1 MQQRNIYKDISQRT
15 GGDIY
20 IGVVGPVRTGKS
32 TFAKR
37 FMDTLVIPNISDEYK
52 RERARD
58 ELPQSSGGRT
68 IMTTEPKFIPEQAAE
83 ISLADN
89 VNLRVRLIDCVGYI
103 VPDALGYM
111 EEEIPRMVRT
121 PWFDTEVPFDKAA
134 EFGTRKVIED
144 HSTIGLV
151 ITTDGSVTDISREEY
166 LDAERRVVSELSALN
181 KPFIILLNTLEPDS
195 RDAVNL
201 AAEMSAE
208 YQVPVIPTSCEELD
222 ETQIKRILAQI
233 LFEFPIKEIK
243 VDIPSWVVSLDTDH
257 PVKQSIFS
265 AIKDTVS
272 GIEKIRQVQEISD
285 ILSKNQYI
293 SSAKLSELDL
303 GRGEAKV
310 KIDISTG
317 LFFRVLSE
325 QTGLDIPDE
334 RALLNRFSEMSE
346 KQQKYDRIAK
356 AYDEVMESGYGI
368 VMPTMEEL
376 TLEEPKIIKQSG
388 KYGVKLKATA
398 PSVHLMRV
406 QTGAEVTPVVGSEQ
420 QSEELVKFL
429 LSEFEEDPVKIWQSD
444 IFGKSLHELVSEG
457 LNNKLYR
464 MPQDARR
471 KLAETV
477 EKIINDGCNGLI
489 CIIL

>member
-1 MQQRNIYKDISQRT
+1 MQQRNIYKDISERT

-32 TFAKR
+32 TFTKR
-37 FMDTLVIPNISDEYK
+37 FMDTLVIPNITDEFK
-52 RERARD
+52 RERAQD
-58 ELPQSSGGRT
+58 ELPQSAGGRT

-89 VNLRVRLIDCVGYI
+89 VNFKVRLIDCVGYI
-103 VPDALGYM
+103 VEEALGYM
-111 EEEIPRMVRT
+111 EDEIPRMVKT

-151 ITTDGSVTDISREEY
+151 ITTDGSITDIDRQEY
-166 LDAERRVVSELSALN
+166 VDAERRVIEELKDLG
-181 KPFIILLNTLEPDS
+181 KPFIILLNTLDPHDS
-195 RDAVNL
+195 DAINL
-201 AAEMSAE
+201 ASTLSAQ
-208 YQVPVIPTSCEELD
+208 YMVPVIPTSCEELD
-222 ETQIKRILAQI
+222 ENEIKRILAQI
-233 LFEFPIKEIK
+233 LFEFPIREIK
-243 VDIPSWVVSLDTDH
+243 VDIPSWVVSLEHNH
-257 PVKQSIFS
+257 PIKTSVFTSIK
-265 AIKDTVS
+265 AVAK

-285 ILSKNQYI
+285 ALAQNEYI
-293 SSAKLSELDL
+293 FSTKLISLDL
-303 GRGEAKV
+303 GRGEAKL
-310 KIDISTG
+310 KIDISSG
-317 LFFRVLSE
+317 LFFKVLSE
-325 QTGLDIPDE
+325 QTGLDLPDE
-334 RALLNRFSEMSE
+334 KALLAKFSQMSE
-346 KQQKYDRIAK
+346 KQQKYERIAK

-376 TLEEPKIIKQSG
+376 SLEEPKIIKQSG

-398 PSVHLMRV
+398 PSVHLMRIE
-406 QTGAEVTPVVGSEQ
+406 TAAEVTPIVGSEQ
-420 QSEELVKFL
+420 QSEELVKYL

-444 IFGKSLHELVSEG
+444 IFGKSVHQLVSEG

-464 MPQDARR
+464 MPQDARK
-471 KLAETV
+471 KLSETV

>member
-52 RERARD
+52 KERARD

-103 VPDALGYM
+103 VDDALGYM
-111 EEEIPRMVRT
+111 EEEIPRMVKT

-151 ITTDGSVTDISREEY
+151 ITTDGTVTDISREEY
-166 LDAERRVVSELSALN
+166 VDAERRVVSELSALN
-181 KPFIILLNTLEPDS
+181 KPFIILLNTFEPDS
-195 RDAVNL
+195 KEAVSL

-243 VDIPSWVVSLDTDH
+243 VDIPTWVVSLDTGH
-257 PVKQSIFS
+257 PIKQSIFS
-265 AIKDTVS
+265 AIKETAAD
-272 GIEKIRQVQEISD
+272 IEKIRQVQEISD

-293 SSAKLSELDL
+293 SSAKLTELDL

-310 KIDISTG
+310 KIDISSG
-317 LFFRVLSE
+317 LFFEVLSE

-334 RALLNRFSEMSE
+334 RSLLNRFSEMSE

-406 QTGAEVTPVVGSEQ
+406 ETGAEVTPVVGSEQ

>member
-1 MQQRNIYKDISQRT
+1 MQQRNIYKDICERT

-32 TFAKR
+32 TFTKR
-37 FMDTLVIPNISDEYK
+37 FMDTLVIPNISDDYR
-52 RERARD
+52 RERAQD
-58 ELPQSSGGRT
+58 ELPQSAGGRT
-68 IMTTEPKFIPEQAAE
+68 IMTTEPKFIPEQAAD

-89 VNLRVRLIDCVGYI
+89 VNLKVRLIDCVGYI
-103 VPDALGYM
+103 VNDALGYM
-111 EEEIPRMVRT
+111 EDEIPRMVKT

-144 HSTIGLV
+144 HSTIGLD
-151 ITTDGSVTDISREEY
+151 ITTDGTITDINREEY
-166 LDAERRVVSELSALN
+166 IDAEKRVVEELKDLG
-181 KPFIILLNTLEPDS
+181 KPFIVLLNTMEPDS
-195 RDAVNL
+195 QSAQTL
-201 AAEMSAE
+201 AAEISAQ
-208 YQVPVIPTSCEELD
+208 YGVPVIPTSCAELD
-222 ETQIKRILAQI
+222 ETEIKRILAQI
-233 LFEFPIKEIK
+233 LFEFPIREIK
-243 VDIPSWVVSLDTDH
+243 VDIPSWVVSLEHNH
-257 PVKQSIFS
+257 PIKQSVFS
-265 AIKDTVS
+265 AIKETA
-272 GIEKIRQVQEISD
+272 GKIEKIRQVQEICES
-285 ILSKNQYI
+285 LQQNEYI
-293 SSAKLSELDL
+293 SATELAGLDL
-303 GRGEAKV
+303 GRGEAKL
-310 KIDISTG
+310 KISIGSE
-317 LFFRVLSE
+317 LFFKVLSE
-325 QTGLDIPDE
+325 QTGLDLPDE
-334 RALLNRFSEMSE
+334 RALLTRFSQMSE

-376 TLEEPKIIKQSG
+376 RLEEPKIIKQNG

-398 PSVHLMRV
+398 PSVHLMRIE
-406 QTGAEVTPVVGSEQ
+406 TAAEVTPVVGSEQ

-444 IFGKSLHELVSEG
+444 IFGKSVHQLVSEG

-471 KLAETV
+471 KLSETV

>member
-285 ILSKNQYI
+285 ILSQNQYI

>member
-1 MQQRNIYKDISQRT
+1 MQQRNIYKDIAERT

-32 TFAKR
+32 TFTKR
-37 FMDTLVIPNISDEYK
+37 FMDNLVIPNIADEYK
-52 RERARD
+52 RERAQD
-58 ELPQSSGGRT
+58 ELPQSAGGRT

-89 VNLRVRLIDCVGYI
+89 VSLKVRLIDCVGYI
-103 VPDALGYM
+103 VNEALGYM
-111 EEEIPRMVRT
+111 EDEAPRMVKT

-151 ITTDGSVTDISREEY
+151 ITTDGSVTDISRTEY
-166 LDAERRVVSELSALN
+166 IDAEKRVIEELKALG
-181 KPFIILLNTLEPDS
+181 KPFIILLNTIDPSDES
-195 RDAVNL
+195 VQNL
-201 AAEMSAE
+201 SSEMSSE
-208 YQVPVIPTSCEELD
+208 YQVPVIPTSCEDLD
-222 ETQIKRILAQI
+222 ETEIKRILAQI
-233 LFEFPIKEIK
+233 LFEFPIREIK
-243 VDIPSWVVSLDTDH
+243 VDIPTWVVSLEHNH
-257 PVKQSIFS
+257 PIKQSVFS
-265 AIKDTVS
+265 SIKETA
-272 GIEKIRQVQEISD
+272 GKIEKIRQVHEICD
-285 ILSKNQYI
+285 VLINNEYI
-293 SSAKLSELDL
+293 SSAELAGLDL
-303 GRGEAKV
+303 GRGEAKL
-310 KIDISTG
+310 KIGISSE
-317 LFFRVLSE
+317 LFFKVLSE
-325 QTGLDIPDE
+325 QTGLDLPDE
-334 RALLNRFSEMSE
+334 RALLARFSEMSR
-346 KQQKYDRIAK
+346 KQQKFERIAK
-356 AYDEVMESGYGI
+356 AYDEVLESGYGI

-398 PSVHLMRV
+398 PSVHLMRIE
-406 QTGAEVTPVVGSEQ
+406 TAAEVTPIVGSEQ

-429 LSEFEEDPVKIWQSD
+429 LSEFEEDPVRIWQSD
-444 IFGKSLHELVSEG
+444 IFGKSVHQLVSEG

-471 KLAETV
+471 KLSETV

>member
-1 MQQRNIYKDISQRT
+1 MQQRNIYKDISERT

-32 TFAKR
+32 TFTKR
-37 FMDTLVIPNISDEYK
+37 FMDTLVIPNITDEYK
-52 RERARD
+52 RERAHD
-58 ELPQSSGGRT
+58 ELPQSAGGRT

-89 VNLRVRLIDCVGYI
+89 VNLKVRLIDCVGYI
-103 VPDALGYM
+103 VEDALGYM
-111 EEEIPRMVRT
+111 EDEIPRMVKT

-151 ITTDGSVTDISREEY
+151 ITTDGSVTDISRSEY
-166 LDAERRVVSELSALN
+166 IDAEKRVINELKELS
-181 KPFIILLNTLEPDS
+181 KPFIILLNTLDPT
-195 RDAVNL
+195 DAATLDL
-201 AAEMSAE
+201 AAEMTLE
-208 YQVPVIPTSCEELD
+208 YQVPVIPTSCAELD
-222 ETQIKRILAQI
+222 ENEIKRILAQI
-233 LFEFPIKEIK
+233 LFEFPIREIK
-243 VDIPSWVVSLDTDH
+243 VDIPSWVVSLEHDH
-257 PVKQSIFS
+257 PIKQSIFT
-265 AIKDTVS
+265 AIKES
-272 GIEKIRQVQEISD
+272 AGKIEKIRQVQEISD
-285 ILSKNQYI
+285 ILQKNEYI
-293 SSAKLSELDL
+293 ASTELMSLDL
-303 GRGEAKV
+303 GRGEAKL
-310 KIDISTG
+310 KIGISSE
-317 LFFRVLSE
+317 LFFKVLSE
-325 QTGLDIPDE
+325 QTGLDLPDE
-334 RALLNRFSEMSE
+334 RALLTRFSEMSE
-346 KQQKYDRIAK
+346 KQQKYERIAK
-356 AYDEVMESGYGI
+356 AYDEVLESGYGI

-406 QTGAEVTPVVGSEQ
+406 ETAAEVTPIVGSEQ

-444 IFGKSLHELVSEG
+444 IFGKSVHQLVSEG

-464 MPQDARR
+464 MPQDARK

>member
-1 MQQRNIYKDISQRT
+1 VQQRNIYKDISRRT

-32 TFAKR
+32 TFSKR
-37 FMDTLVIPNISDEYK
+37 FMDTLVIPNIEDSFK
-52 RERARD
+52 RERAQD
-58 ELPQSSGGRT
+58 ELPQSAAGRT

-103 VPDALGYM
+103 VDEALGYM
-111 EEEIPRMVRT
+111 EEEMPRMVKT

-151 ITTDGSVTDISREEY
+151 ITTDGTITDIDREEY
-166 LDAERRVVSELSALN
+166 VDAEKRVIDELKELG
-181 KPFIILLNTLEPDS
+181 KPFIILLNTIDPN
-195 RDAVNL
+195 DA
-201 AAEMSAE
+201 SAISLSAKLSGE
-208 YQVPVIPTSCEELD
+208 YGVPVIPTSCAELD
-222 ETQIKRILAQI
+222 ENEIKRILAQI
-233 LFEFPIKEIK
+233 LFEFPIREIK

-257 PVKQSIFS
+257 PIKKSVFS
-265 AIKDTVS
+265 VIKETAAKV
-272 GIEKIRQVQEISD
+272 EKIRQVQEITD
-285 ILSKNQYI
+285 LIANNEYILSAQ
-293 SSAKLSELDL
+293 LTGLDL
-303 GRGEAKV
+303 GRGEAKLKV
-310 KIDISTG
+310 DISSA
-317 LFFRVLSE
+317 LFFKVLSE
-325 QTGLDIPDE
+325 QTGLDLPDE
-334 RALLNRFSEMSE
+334 RALLTRFSEMSAKQE
-346 KQQKYDRIAK
+346 KYERIAK
-356 AYDEVMESGYGI
+356 AYDEVLNSGYGI

-376 TLEEPKIIKQSG
+376 SLEEPKIIKQSG

-398 PSVHLMRV
+398 PSVHLMKV
-406 QTGAEVTPVVGSEQ
+406 ETSAEVTPIVGSEQ

-444 IFGKSLHELVSEG
+444 IFGKSVHELVSEG

-464 MPQDARR
+464 MPQDARK

>member
-1 MQQRNIYKDISQRT
+1 MQQRNIYKDISERT

-32 TFAKR
+32 TFTKR
-37 FMDTLVIPNISDEYK
+37 FMDTLVIPNITDEYK
-52 RERARD
+52 RERAHD
-58 ELPQSSGGRT
+58 ELPQSAGGRT

-89 VNLRVRLIDCVGYI
+89 VNLKVRLIDCVGYI
-103 VPDALGYM
+103 VEDALGYM
-111 EEEIPRMVRT
+111 EDEIPRMVKT

-151 ITTDGSVTDISREEY
+151 ITTDGSVTDINRSEY
-166 LDAERRVVSELSALN
+166 LDAERRVIDELKELS
-181 KPFIILLNTLEPDS
+181 KPFIILLNTVDPSDPS
-195 RDAVNL
+195 AVAL
-201 AAEMSAE
+201 AGEMSAE
-208 YQVPVIPTSCEELD
+208 YQVPVIPTSCAELD
-222 ETQIKRILAQI
+222 ENEIKRILAQI
-233 LFEFPIKEIK
+233 LFEFPIREIK
-243 VDIPSWVVSLDTDH
+243 VDIPSWVVSLEHDH
-257 PVKQSIFS
+257 PIKQSVFT
-265 AIKDTVS
+265 AIKES
-272 GIEKIRQVQEISD
+272 AGKIEKIRQVQDISEI
-285 ILSKNQYI
+285 LLKNEYI
-293 SSAKLSELDL
+293 SSTELMSLDL
-303 GRGEAKV
+303 GRGEAKL
-310 KIDISTG
+310 KIGISTK
-317 LFFRVLSE
+317 LFFKVLSE
-325 QTGLDIPDE
+325 QTGLDLPDE
-334 RALLNRFSEMSE
+334 RALLARFSEMSAKQE
-346 KQQKYDRIAK
+346 KYERIAK
-356 AYDEVMESGYGI
+356 AYDEVLESGYGI

-376 TLEEPKIIKQSG
+376 SLEEPKIIKQSG

-406 QTGAEVTPVVGSEQ
+406 ETAAEVTPIVGSEQ

-444 IFGKSLHELVSEG
+444 IFGKSVHELVSEG

-464 MPQDARR
+464 MPQDARK